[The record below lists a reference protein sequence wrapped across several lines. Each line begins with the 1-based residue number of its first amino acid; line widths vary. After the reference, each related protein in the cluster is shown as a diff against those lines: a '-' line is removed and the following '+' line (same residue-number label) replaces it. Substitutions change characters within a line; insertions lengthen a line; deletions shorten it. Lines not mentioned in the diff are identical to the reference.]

1 VTSITRPAFWSA
13 YLTTMRPYL
22 MPVSG
27 MAGLAGMSLTSS
39 LSPFRAAAAILVF
52 LASYGLGQALTD
64 CFQRDTDTLSAPERP
79 LVQGRVSPRQ
89 VLAVSAAGFVFCLV
103 VLARL
108 NPWTVLVAAAGVL
121 GLLIYS
127 PLKRIWWAGPG
138 TNSLVVALLPV
149 LGWLTRADHD
159 LHSVVRQP
167 ALIAAAVAAF
177 FAYNNFVLVGYLKD
191 VSADRQT
198 GYVTFPVRF
207 GWKAT
212 AWASHGHAL
221 IAIAA
226 AAAAIRL
233 AAARAAPVP
242 APVPGQAL
250 AAAHAVAAWVIL
262 AAAALLSIRT
272 QAWLHRIDRE
282 DQAHGPIVNTV
293 RVFLLL
299 MAAIVAAGAPAW
311 SAVAAGMYLLFEVLV
326 RRRPDKRQV

>member
-1 VTSITRPAFWSA
+1 MTSITRPAYWSA

-27 MAGLAGMSLTSS
+27 MAGLAGMSLTSG
-39 LSPFRAAAAILVF
+39 LSPLRSAAAILVF

-64 CFQRDTDTLSAPERP
+64 CFQRDTDGLSAPERP
-79 LVQGRVSPRQ
+79 LVQGRISPRQ
-89 VLAVSAAGFVFCLV
+89 VLVVSAAGFVVCLV

-108 NPWTVLVAAAGVL
+108 NPWTVPVAAAGVL
-121 GLLIYS
+121 GLVIYS

-138 TNSLVVALLPV
+138 TNSLVVALLPI

-159 LHSVVRQP
+159 LHAVVREP

-198 GYVTFPVRF
+198 GYVTLPVRF
-207 GWKAT
+207 GWRAT

-221 IAIAA
+221 IALAA

-242 APVPGQAL
+242 APAPGQAI
-250 AAAHAVAAWVIL
+250 AAWVIL
-262 AAAALLSIRT
+262 AAAALLSVRT
-272 QAWLHRIDRE
+272 QAWLHRIHRE

-299 MAAIVAAGAPAW
+299 MAAIGAAGAPVVW
-311 SAVAAGMYLLFEVLV
+311 SAVAAGMYLLFEILV